1 MEKKKPK
8 QSKEDI
14 EKDKKA
20 YEDLIKRLQD
30 KGLVLIKGVW
40 QKPNKK

>member
-1 MEKKKPK
+1 MEKKKVK
-8 QSKEDI
+8 QSKEET

-40 QKPNKK
+40 QKPKL

>member
-8 QSKEDI
+8 QSKEES

-20 YEDLIKRLQD
+20 YKDLIKRLQD